1 MYEQK
6 CPNCSANKIVFE
18 NGHFKCV
25 FCDAVFTDST
35 ADRAAFQYASQISQ
49 ANEHLRIGNLDRAYE
64 IAMKASDML
73 SLIHI

>member
-6 CPNCSANKIVFE
+6 CPNCGANKIVFE

-35 ADRAAFQYASQISQ
+35 ADRAEIWIVHTKSQ
-49 ANEHLRIGNLDRAYE
+49 
-64 IAMKASDML
+64 
-73 SLIHI
+73 